1 VETDEEIWFT
11 NKTDRKLRV
20 GVKEVF
26 FYYADVALPKETIT
40 ERIGKHA
47 SAGSLINFS
56 KIIAKSFT

>member
-1 VETDEEIWFT
+1 MDEEIWFT
-11 NKTDRKLRV
+11 NKTDRRV

>member
-1 VETDEEIWFT
+1 M
-11 NKTDRKLRV
+11 

-26 FYYADVALPKETIT
+26 FYYGDVALPKETIT
-40 ERIGKHA
+40 ERTGKHA